1 MAHRMLQGD
10 IENSMALRAMYLV
23 EEAAATSEHQ
33 LYIDLSPKS
42 FKTNHV

>member
-23 EEAAATSEHQ
+23 EEAAATSEIK
-33 LYIDLSPKS
+33 LL
-42 FKTNHV
+42 